1 MIKKYLLVIAFSL
14 LCVSSFA
21 ATSGMGSSNVDA
33 AGFSKLSESEK
44 AEILKIVADKAA
56 TKGMFG
62 SDKESTEDK
71 VDRWVKIGS
80 NIGVGLG
87 AAAKCSSEA
96 WRAGLWLM
104 RHSLPTTVT
113 AVAASPSW
121 TKETLG
127 VGVAA
132 QPATARPR
140 AAAVSFS
147 TFMMIPFLLS

>member
-87 AAAKCSSEA
+87 AAAKELNVAVNDFAKSPV
-96 WRAGLWLM
+96 GQL
-104 RHSLPTTVT
+104 TTVLI
-113 AVAASPSW
+113 A
-121 TKETLG
+121 
-127 VGVAA
+127 
-132 QPATARPR
+132 
-140 AAAVSFS
+140 
-147 TFMMIPFLLS
+147 